1 MAFMSCVSIARSKA
15 KPWPMNWLPIASRTI
30 STRPVADK
38 PSRNLSVFSPRRRA
52 SKAFPWRS
60 QKAESC
66 NEDEMILGDI
76 LRQFDDPSIVAAAL
90 MQFGDIG
97 LMARAETRAA
107 AHGETLGE
115 YASASVRL
123 FSSEAS

>member
-1 MAFMSCVSIARSKA
+1 
-15 KPWPMNWLPIASRTI
+15 
-30 STRPVADK
+30 
-38 PSRNLSVFSPRRRA
+38 
-52 SKAFPWRS
+52 
-60 QKAESC
+60 
-66 NEDEMILGDI
+66 MILGDI

-123 FSSEAS
+123 FSSEASDDDWVALMAAMGRADDPGAICLSFMLEWAISREWQRESCCGCGGGE